1 MFFTILY
8 NIVIT
13 KYWLHFAV
21 MQYILEPILR
31 QQFLAP
37 TPPPAPPT
45 PPSPGNHWFLLC
57 IRSLLLYVIFTNF
70 FGFLPHISNI
80 IQYFSFSV

>member
-1 MFFTILY
+1 MYVFYNFIQFLY

-21 MQYILEPILR
+21 VQYILEPILR

-37 TPPPAPPT
+37 TPPPAPPLLLL
-45 PPSPGNHWFLLC
+45 PGNH
-57 IRSLLLYVIFTNF
+57 
-70 FGFLPHISNI
+70 
-80 IQYFSFSV
+80 